1 MASLTT
7 ILASDRVS
15 DSRAVI
21 NTNFTNLNTD
31 KAEISGAL
39 TQFVGNGNWKLFYSN
54 GSGDI
59 TEVALGASGTVLQS
73 NGAAAAPSFETVSGG
88 TVGPGTINELAYFD
102 TTTSI
107 ASLAV
112 ATYPSLTELS
122 YVKGVTSAIQT
133 QLNAKGTGNVSKVGT
148 PVNNQIGIWT
158 GDGTLEGD
166 ANVTYDSGTSIL
178 SVPGLAATAIVAT
191 TIDGIIGSITPAAG
205 TFTSLTSSGTLI
217 PSTIQGGTGTNTT
230 VVASAQYLGSTT
242 TSYHWRNG
250 AVALTVGVGNNYTAL
265 NLLSQDVTEAASGTH
280 TLMANIAIGA
290 LNIID
295 GAGATTNAATVY
307 IEGAATGTATPSNN
321 YALWVDDGVTRLDGN
336 LLLSGL
342 TASEIVITDASKNLV
357 SAAVATYPSL
367 TELTYVKGVTSA
379 IQTQINTKAT
389 SSGSLTQ
396 FVGNTAWRVFYSDG
410 SGDIIEL
417 ALGADGTFLKS
428 NGAAAAPTFAT
439 PAGSGDVSKV
449 GTPVNNQIGVW
460 TGDGTIEGDAN
471 FTWDGT
477 SLNIATAKNFQI
489 AGGTVLADSAG
500 TLTLSGI
507 DALDATTEATIE
519 AAIDTLANLTSIQG
533 RTVTLADAGANAIF
547 GWDDVAGAYENLT
560 QAEVLAVIGDS
571 TSTAKGVVE
580 LATDAEA
587 VTGTD
592 TARATTPANITARLA
607 APGAIGDTTPAAGTF
622 TTLVA
627 GSTTSLLLGTAGSAV
642 GNIGFRNATSGTIT
656 LAPATGALG
665 TVTLTLPAIT
675 DTLVTLTASQTLT
688 TKTLTAPTINAATL
702 SGILTLS
709 ESTSIDLDP
718 ALSADGTW
726 TGITRSGTAGAALA
740 FGDLCYLDPT
750 DSRWELAD
758 ANAAAGADGDSRGI
772 LGLCVLAAAG
782 DGSAT
787 RMLLYGNIQAATAF
801 PAITVNNPYYVS
813 ETAGDITGT
822 QPTTTD
828 VVIRVIGFGLAAD
841 EIMFCPSPDYI
852 THT

>member
-59 TEVALGASGTVLQS
+59 VELALGASGKVLQS

-102 TTTSI
+102 TTSSI

-112 ATYPSLTELS
+112 ATYPSLTEVS
-122 YVKGVTSAIQT
+122 YIKGLTSAVQT
-133 QLNAKGTGNVSKVGT
+133 QLNAKSPSTSPT
-148 PVNNQIGIWT
+148 F
-158 GDGTLEGD
+158 
-166 ANVTYDSGTSIL
+166 ATSI
-178 SVPGLAATAIVAT
+178 T
-191 TIDGIIGSITPAAG
+191 GS
-205 TFTSLTSSGTLI
+205 
-217 PSTIQGGTGTNTT
+217 
-230 VVASAQYLGSTT
+230 Y
-242 TSYHWRNG
+242 
-250 AVALTVGVGNNYTAL
+250 
-265 NLLSQDVTEAASGTH
+265 
-280 TLMANIAIGA
+280 
-290 LNIID
+290 
-295 GAGATTNAATVY
+295 
-307 IEGAATGTATPSNN
+307 
-321 YALWVDDGVTRLDGN
+321 
-336 LLLSGL
+336 L
-342 TASEIVITDASKNLV
+342 TASEILITDGSKNIV
-357 SAAVATYPSL
+357 SAPVATYPSL
-367 TELTYVKGVTSA
+367 TELTYLKGVTSA
-379 IQTQINTKAT
+379 IQTQINTKAN

-428 NGAAAAPTFAT
+428 NGAAVAPSFAT

-460 TGDGTIEGDAN
+460 TGDGTIEGDASL
-471 FTWDGT
+471 TWDGT
-477 SLNIATAKNFQI
+477 SFNIATAKNFQI

-560 QAEVLAVIGDS
+560 QGEVLAVIGDS
-571 TSTAKGVVE
+571 TATAKGVVE
-580 LATDAEA
+580 LATDAET

-607 APGAIGDTTPAAGTF
+607 APGAIGATTPAAGTF

-656 LAPATGALG
+656 LAPVTGALG

-675 DTLVTLTASQTLT
+675 DTLVTLTATQSLSN
-688 TKTLTAPTINAATL
+688 KTITSASL
-702 SGILTLS
+702 SGTQLLA
-709 ESTSIDLDP
+709 EGASIGLDP
-718 ALSADGTW
+718 SASADGAYS
-726 TGITRSGTAGAALA
+726 GITITATAGYTQA
-740 FGDLCYLDPT
+740 FGDVVYLDPT
-750 DSRWELAD
+750 DSRWEACD
-758 ANAAAGADGDSRGI
+758 ANSASGADGDSRGI
-772 LGLCVLAAAG
+772 VGMVVVAG
-782 DGSAT
+782 TNGSACT
-787 RMLLYGNIQAATAF
+787 ILLQGVIRADAKF
-801 PAITVNNPYYVS
+801 PTFTVNAPIYIS
-813 ETAGDITGT
+813 ETAGAATNV
-822 QPTTTD
+822 QPTTSG
-828 VVIRVIGFGLAAD
+828 VVIRVLGFGLD
-841 EIMFCPSPDYI
+841 GNTMYFNPSPDYI
-852 THT
+852 THV